1 MTRLQLALKRAFDV
15 PIALVGLSLM
25 IVPIGI
31 IALLVKLS
39 SVGPVFYRQ
48 TRVGRRGRHFEC
60 IKFRTMYPDADKQ
73 GPVTTT
79 RDDRITSF
87 GRILRRFKLDEL
99 PQLWN
104 VLVGHM
110 SFVGPR
116 PDVPGYAD
124 RLQGKDRRLLELYPG
139 ITGPATL
146 RFRDEETLLSVVA
159 HPQRYNDE
167 VLYPEK
173 VKINLAYLDN
183 WSFWKD
189 MGYILQTIAPGASQQ
204 LGIVRRLGLTS
215 EPLSPAKESD
225 DDSHLF

>member
-1 MTRLQLALKRAFDV
+1 MTRLQLTLKRAFDV
-15 PIALVGLSLM
+15 PIALIGLSLM

-39 SVGPVFYRQ
+39 SVGPVFYRHS
-48 TRVGRRGRHFEC
+48 RVGRYGRHFEC
-60 IKFRTMYPDADKQ
+60 IKFRTMYPGSDTQ
-73 GPVTTT
+73 GSVTTA
-79 RDDRITSF
+79 RDDRITPL

-104 VLVGHM
+104 VFVGNM

-124 RLQGKDRRLLELYPG
+124 RLDGKDRRLLELYPG

-146 RFRDEETLLSVVA
+146 RFRDEEALLSMVA
-159 HPQRYNDE
+159 DPQRYNDE

-173 VKINLAYLDN
+173 VRLNLDYLDN
-183 WSFWKD
+183 WSFVKD
-189 MGYILQTIAPGASQQ
+189 MGYILQTIAPGVNRL
-204 LGIVRRLGLTS
+204 LGIDRRLGLAS
-215 EPLSPAKESD
+215 GPLSPANEAD
-225 DDSHLF
+225 DVGHIF